1 MMDEQ
6 VTRFTVLLEDM
17 DRKLGAVAEAVASQG
32 ERLTG
37 LEHKLDRRIDEL
49 DVKFM
54 GIAIEIRTKVNE
66 LGTKV
71 DKLET
76 KVDKLETKVDKLEV
90 FATDAGPRLERL
102 EVFATDAG
110 PRLERIEDHLAL
122 NQPLP
127 RNEPTR
133 TTPSEQHRR
142 KPAKRT

>member
-6 VTRFTVLLEDM
+6 VTRFMVLLEDM
-17 DRKLGAVAEAVASQG
+17 DRKLGTVAEAVASQG
-32 ERLTG
+32 EKLTR

-54 GIAIEIRTKVNE
+54 GIAIEIRTKVDK

-71 DKLET
+71 DELG
-76 KVDKLETKVDKLEV
+76 TKVDKLEV

-133 TTPSEQHRR
+133 TTPSKQHRR